1 MEHSDIY
8 LARELTQPTIPINP
22 HISVVERVLRPLI
35 SQAVRRLEVRAVQ
48 VLLLRK
54 LRQDLV
60 ALKEDRF
67 QSLFY
72 KSLIIYHSIYSIL
85 FRFLNVLLT
94 FQFKS
99 FEY

>member
-1 MEHSDIY
+1 
-8 LARELTQPTIPINP
+8 
-22 HISVVERVLRPLI
+22 
-35 SQAVRRLEVRAVQ
+35 
-48 VLLLRK
+48 
-54 LRQDLV
+54 LV